1 VPEWSNGAVSKTAV
15 AFLVTEGSN
24 PSLSAFYW
32 GNIFRFGIFC
42 FGMYISIEMTKRKKS
57 IYADDYREIILKL
70 ITFRK
75 KAGLTQ
81 NDVAILLSSSQSYIS
96 KIENCQIRIDLI
108 QLKQFANIY
117 QIKIQ
122 NLIE

>member
-1 VPEWSNGAVSKTAV
+1 MDERGGLENRCSLFGYRGFESLPLR
-15 AFLVTEGSN
+15 FLGE
-24 PSLSAFYW
+24 
-32 GNIFRFGIFC
+32 NIFRFGIFC

-81 NDVAILLSSSQSYIS
+81 NDVAKLLSSSQSYIS

-117 QIKIQ
+117 QVKIQ

>member
-1 VPEWSNGAVSKTAV
+1 
-15 AFLVTEGSN
+15 
-24 PSLSAFYW
+24 
-32 GNIFRFGIFC
+32 
-42 FGMYISIEMTKRKKS
+42 MYISIEMTKRKKS